1 MQEVVVSRGEKGIVE
16 EVRDVEE
23 FLRLLDPESRV
34 HYELYW
40 KPVEYSRTTGLI
52 YRMEAGM
59 RLYGISREGFILVCN
74 LSEVI
79 SWDDERLRKYGNSN
93 LFEDYNAWI
102 KERWKEY
109 EKIAKELG
117 ATPGKFQLAVIS

>member
-1 MQEVVVSRGEKGIVE
+1 VSRGEKGIVE

-40 KPVEYSRTTGLI
+40 KAVEYSRTTGLI

>member
-1 MQEVVVSRGEKGIVE
+1 MSRGEKGIVE

-40 KPVEYSRTTGLI
+40 KAVEYSRTTGLI